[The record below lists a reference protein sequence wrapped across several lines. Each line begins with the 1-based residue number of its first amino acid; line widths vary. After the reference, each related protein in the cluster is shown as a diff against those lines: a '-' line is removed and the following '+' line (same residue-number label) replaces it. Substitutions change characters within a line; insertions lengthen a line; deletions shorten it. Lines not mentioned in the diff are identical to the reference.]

1 MRIAWLYCTLV
12 FIRSQPKQKIVRSA
26 TKRPG
31 STEYDFL
38 MGIYTDIFRR
48 RYAPDDVTNDVKL
61 TIAIGGVLK

>member
-38 MGIYTDIFRR
+38 RGIYTDIFRR
-48 RYAPDDVTNDVKL
+48 RYASDDVTNDVKL